1 MSQPFATESTPQPN
15 QEVALFQPSFDHLQ
29 AALCSGLTATWFW
42 DIVSDKLYGDPALFN
57 LLGIGQDKINLPSH
71 IFTDVIHPDDR
82 QRVINL
88 IDEAKI
94 NGTHFEADYRVITA
108 RSASKWVFSRGQFTY
123 NEQHEPVA
131 FSGILI
137 NVSDRKEVELKA
149 RMADEALRLAI
160 ESAQL
165 GTWDYNL
172 LTDELI
178 WSDRTRELF
187 GLPAS
192 TPVSYPAFLQCLH
205 PDDREAT
212 NQAVQVVMQP
222 GSTGHFHHEYRTVG
236 FTDTAHLRW
245 LRANGHVFFTESKV
259 PYRFIGTVVDITA
272 DRQNKETLQQRVDEQ
287 TRALEQQAHQLRTT
301 LNASLN
307 SIIAMTAVR
316 DDQNVIVDFM
326 IHTANKAVS
335 QSLFKTPEELIGRSL
350 LTIFPGNKDNGF
362 FDLYARVVNS
372 GQSEQTSQYY
382 RDELGLEGWFEISA
396 VKQDG
401 ESVVVTFNNITDL
414 KQSEQ
419 TAQQQATELNAANIE
434 LKRSNESLQQF
445 AHIASH
451 DLQEPL
457 RRIQSFSDLLQ
468 SQFAD
473 SLSDGEKD
481 MVRRIQ
487 KSAGRMQ
494 SLVKDLLFYSQL
506 SSQSDS
512 FKLVSLT
519 DIVEDVLS
527 DLEMTIT
534 EKKATIQVAP
544 LPEVRGNVSRLRQ
557 LFQNLIANALKF
569 SATGIAPFVQ
579 LDFREARPDELPE
592 PLQSA
597 TRRAFWLITVTD
609 NGIGFDVRYKDRVFA
624 PFQRLHSPVTYS
636 GTGIGLAICQRVTQ
650 NHGGAIDVESEVGK
664 GSTFKIFLPFPD
676 AMPA

>member
-1 MSQPFATESTPQPN
+1 MSQPFATEPTSQPI
-15 QEVALFQPSFDHLQ
+15 QEAALFQPSFDQLQ
-29 AALCSGLTATWFW
+29 AALRSGLAATWFW
-42 DIVSDKLYGDPALFN
+42 DISNDTLYGDPTLFN
-57 LLGIGQDKINLPSH
+57 LLGIEHDKVNLPTH
-71 IFTDVIHPDDR
+71 IFTDIVHSDDR

-88 IDEAKI
+88 IDEAKKKR
-94 NGTHFEADYRVITA
+94 TSFEADYRIV
-108 RSASKWVFSRGQFTY
+108 SAQSESKWVFSRGQFTY
-123 NEQHEPVA
+123 NQQHEPLT

-137 NVSDRKEVELKA
+137 NVSDRKEAELKA
-149 RMADEALRLAI
+149 RMADEELRLAI

-165 GTWDYNL
+165 GSWDYNL

-178 WSDRTRELF
+178 WSDRTKEFF

-192 TPVSYPAFLQCLH
+192 APVNYPVFLQCLH
-205 PDDREAT
+205 PDDRDAT
-212 NQAVQVVMQP
+212 NQAVQAVMQP
-222 GSTGHFHHEYRTVG
+222 GSTGHFHCEYRTVG
-236 FTDTAHLRW
+236 VINNGHLRW
-245 LRANGHVFFTESKV
+245 LRANGHVFFNEKQV

-272 DRQNKETLQQRVDEQ
+272 DRQNNETLQQRVDDQ
-287 TRALEQQAHQLRTT
+287 TQALEQQAHQLRTT
-301 LNASLN
+301 LDASLN
-307 SIIAMTAVR
+307 SIIAITAIR
-316 DDQNVIVDFM
+316 DEQNTIIDFRM
-326 IHTANKAVS
+326 DTANKAVIH
-335 QSLFKTPEELIGRSL
+335 SLSRTPDELVGQSL
-350 LTIFPGNKDNGF
+350 LTVFPGNRDNGF
-362 FDLYARVVNS
+362 FDLYVRVVNTE
-372 GQSEQTSQYY
+372 QSEQTTQYY

-401 ESVVVTFNNITDL
+401 ESVVVTFNNITHL

-419 TAQQQATELNAANIE
+419 TAQQQAAKLNEANEE

-506 SSQSDS
+506 SSQPDS
-512 FKLVSLT
+512 FKMILLT

-527 DLEMTIT
+527 DLEMTII
-534 EKKATIQVAP
+534 EKEATIKLSP
-544 LPEVRGNVSRLRQ
+544 LPKVLGNVSRLRQ

-569 SATGIAPFVQ
+569 SSAGIAPFIQIDV
-579 LDFREARPDELPE
+579 REASPGELPE
-592 PLQSA
+592 TLQSA
-597 TRRAFWLITVTD
+597 TRLAFWLITIKD
-609 NGIGFDVRYKDRVFA
+609 NGIGFDMRYRDRVFT

-636 GTGIGLAICQRVTQ
+636 GTGIGLAICQRVAQ
-650 NHGGAIDVESEVGK
+650 NHGGAIDVDSEVGN
-664 GSTFKIFLPFPD
+664 GSTFKLFLPVPNIT
-676 AMPA
+676 PA